1 METADEIVG
10 VTSLTEE
17 HVSVLAEIDEEVAI
31 LSVLLTLE
39 VAAVLASC
47 WSSSIAIWVR
57 LTGCQSFLML
67 SKRKL
72 VTVIRLESETRELR

>member
-17 HVSVLAEIDEEVAI
+17 HVSVLAEIEEEVTI
-31 LSVLLTLE
+31 LSVLLTLT
-39 VAAVLASC
+39 VAAVLASS
-47 WSSSIAIWVR
+47 WSSHIEIWVLR
-57 LTGCQSFLML
+57 IGCQSFLIV

-72 VTVIRLESETRELR
+72 VTVICLVSETRELR